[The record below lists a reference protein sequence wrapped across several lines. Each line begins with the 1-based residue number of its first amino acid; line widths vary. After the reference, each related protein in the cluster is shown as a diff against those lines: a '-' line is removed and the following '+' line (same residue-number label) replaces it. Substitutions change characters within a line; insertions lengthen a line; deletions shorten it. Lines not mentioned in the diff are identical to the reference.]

1 MQFLLTFSKRS
12 LHDLVQVLN
21 RRFRGDLGE
30 IPSNMSLRED
40 LADAMSWR
48 CCLYEC
54 EALGRFLRQDLLRS
68 APGVAGNLC
77 QGLLQF
83 LMRNPCGDL
92 M

>member
-1 MQFLLTFSKRS
+1 MQFLLTSSKRS

-40 LADAMSWR
+40 FADAMSWR

-54 EALGRFLRQDLLRS
+54 EALGRFLRQDLVRS
-68 APGVAGNLC
+68 APGVAGLC
-77 QGLLQF
+77 MTIL
-83 LMRNPCGDL
+83 
-92 M
+92 